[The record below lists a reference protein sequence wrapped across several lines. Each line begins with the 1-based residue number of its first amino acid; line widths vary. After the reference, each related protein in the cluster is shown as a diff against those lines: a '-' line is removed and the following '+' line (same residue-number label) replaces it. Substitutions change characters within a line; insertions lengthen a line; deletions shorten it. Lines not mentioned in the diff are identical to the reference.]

1 MKMKSAKIN
10 TIEVSKLKL
19 NPKNPRTI
27 KKDKF
32 EKLKKSIKELPK
44 MLKLR
49 PIVVDEDFVVLGGN
63 MRLQAV
69 KDLGIKE
76 VHYIQESELTEEEK
90 KQFIIKDNSS
100 FGDWDWDILANE
112 WNNNELNEWGL
123 DVWVE
128 DDDPK
133 DKKIDE
139 DKFASEIDTYINA
152 QIKQIVLY
160 YNSDDFK
167 NSLEN
172 FEKIREDKNL
182 NDNTEVVD
190 LLMKNY
196 FKNGL

>member
-1 MKMKSAKIN
+1 MKSAKIN
-10 TIEVSKLKL
+10 KIEVSKLKL

-27 KKDKF
+27 KKEKF

-44 MLKLR
+44 MLELR
-49 PIVVDEDFVVLGGN
+49 PIVVDENLVVLGGN
-63 MRLQAV
+63 MRLQAI

-76 VHYIQESELTEEEK
+76 VHYIQVNELSEEQK
-90 KQFIIKDNSS
+90 NQFIIKDNAS

-112 WNNNELNEWGL
+112 WNNADLNEWGL

-128 DDDPK
+128 DYDPAEK
-133 DKKIDE
+133 SIDE

-160 YNSDDFK
+160 YNNDDFK
-167 NSLEN
+167 NALEN

-182 NDNTEVVD
+182 NDNTEVVNF
-190 LLMKNY
+190 LMSKY
-196 FKNGL
+196 FKNEL

>member
-1 MKMKSAKIN
+1 MKSAKIN

-44 MLKLR
+44 MLELR
-49 PIVVDEDFVVLGGN
+49 PIVVDEDLVVLGGN

-69 KDLGIKE
+69 KELGIKE
-76 VHYIQESELTEEEK
+76 VHYIQVNELSEEQK
-90 KQFIIKDNSS
+90 NQFIIKDNAS

-167 NSLEN
+167 NALEN

-182 NDNTEVVD
+182 NDNTEVVN

>member
-167 NSLEN
+167 NALEN

>member
-1 MKMKSAKIN
+1 MKSAKIN

-69 KDLGIKE
+69 KELGIKE

-90 KQFIIKDNSS
+90 KQFIIKDNAS

-167 NSLEN
+167 NALEN

>member
-1 MKMKSAKIN
+1 MKSAKIN

-44 MLKLR
+44 MLELR
-49 PIVVDEDFVVLGGN
+49 PIVVDEDLVVLGGN
-63 MRLQAV
+63 MRLQAI
-69 KDLGIKE
+69 KELGIKE
-76 VHYIQESELTEEEK
+76 VHYIQVNELSEEQK
-90 KQFIIKDNSS
+90 NQFIIKDNAS

-167 NSLEN
+167 NALEN

-182 NDNTEVVD
+182 NDNTEVVN